1 MKVLLQIIRPL
12 NPSDQEKLCQFGG
25 NIGDRFAFFILG
37 GKPRNRT
44 GFPFGHLGRSN
55 MDTYLFRRDNQRKS

>member
-37 GKPRNRT
+37 GS
-44 GFPFGHLGRSN
+44 LVIVQAS
-55 MDTYLFRRDNQRKS
+55 LSVI